1 MPGSTEELHKLNDK
15 INTLTSVRGHENA
28 SAAEQA
34 SHSSLEKRLPRNQV
48 YTEVE
53 IHKNPQYF
61 TLPHGSYRTPIG
73 LLDSDRTIGLPVDSD
88 RTPIRLLDSQ

>member
-15 INTLTSVRGHENA
+15 INTFTSVRGHENA

-34 SHSSLEKRLPRNQV
+34 SHSSLEERLPRNQV

-53 IHKNPQYF
+53 IHKNP
-61 TLPHGSYRTPIG
+61 HC
-73 LLDSDRTIGLPVDSD
+73 LLIHCKYKM
-88 RTPIRLLDSQ
+88 LLSSNKGV